1 MFSGGVKKQHRAVMT
16 ALKALI
22 FLVLQIDVKNS
33 VKKMQ
38 WSSSVTRVYFSM
50 ESQTFGKVAFRG
62 AYKAKSEDRQFHNKQ
77 WEIKRYMFHRMTF
90 YKCKILSSSI
100 HKSKP
105 KHANWLRKLQQIC
118 KMQRMI
124 KLALERQKGKL

>member
-38 WSSSVTRVYFSM
+38 WSSSVTRVYFFM
-50 ESQTFGKVAFRG
+50 ESETFGRVAFRG
-62 AYKAKSEDRQFHNKQ
+62 AYKAKSEDRQFRNKQ
-77 WEIKRYMFHRMTF
+77 WEIKRYIDPQND
-90 YKCKILSSSI
+90 ILQVRDSFFQ
-100 HKSKP
+100 HTQNQVQ
-105 KHANWLRKLQQIC
+105 ARKL
-118 KMQRMI
+118 
-124 KLALERQKGKL
+124 A

>member
-50 ESQTFGKVAFRG
+50 ES
-62 AYKAKSEDRQFHNKQ
+62 
-77 WEIKRYMFHRMTF
+77 
-90 YKCKILSSSI
+90 
-100 HKSKP
+100 
-105 KHANWLRKLQQIC
+105 
-118 KMQRMI
+118 
-124 KLALERQKGKL
+124 